1 MHELSVCLALVE
13 QAGRIADEHGAR
25 GIARIE
31 IRIGPLS
38 GVEPRLLRNAFPLAA
53 AGTLAEH
60 AELVIEDD
68 AIRVACMS
76 CGAEST
82 ASANRLLCASCGDYR
97 TRLLSGDAMVL
108 DRLELDGVERHS
120 A

>member
-13 QAGRIADEHGAR
+13 QARRIAAEHGAS

-31 IRIGPLS
+31 LKIGPLS
-38 GVEPRLLRNAFPLAA
+38 GIAPDLLRNAFPLAA
-53 AGTLAEH
+53 AGTPAEH
-60 AELVIEDD
+60 AQLVIEDD

-76 CGAEST
+76 CGEESS
-82 ASANRLLCASCGDYR
+82 AKANRLLCASCGDYR

-108 DRLELDGVERHS
+108 NRLELDGIEGRP